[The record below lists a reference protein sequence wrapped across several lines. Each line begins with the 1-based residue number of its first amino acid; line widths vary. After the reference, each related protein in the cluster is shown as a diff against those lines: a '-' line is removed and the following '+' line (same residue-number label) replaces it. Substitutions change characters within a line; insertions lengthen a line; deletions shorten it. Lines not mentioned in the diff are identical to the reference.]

1 MAAGGP
7 SINFLD
13 LLIGGGILY
22 GCFRG
27 YSDGVEKPI
36 QRAAIVVAALC
47 GIKFYSF
54 FDSYLL
60 NMFDIPPSL
69 APYASGLL
77 VFGGVFFILHFL
89 LSGFSSFVT
98 KVSHVPNSIGKAVGV
113 VWGALKAS
121 LIISFAALMLS
132 SVNLPPANMTGN
144 SVLYTKVR
152 DFGMTL
158 VSNVFT
164 EIPLIQKLI
173 GEVGRVIKPANNDLP
188 VTPAPDD
195 PSVSNNN
202 NNAPTVTVTPPASE
216 RKIPSQPTTTVP
228 SSGGNQDREVRLD
241 RTTGVYTP
249 GYPKSEIAKETEPV
263 KPKIVKPKGTSKP
276 PTVR

>member
-77 VFGGVFFILHFL
+77 VFGLVFFVLHFL

-98 KVSHVPNSIGKAVGV
+98 KVSPVPNSIGKAVGV

-121 LIISFAALMLS
+121 LIISFAALLLS
-132 SVNLPPANMTGN
+132 SVNMPPANMTGN
-144 SVLYTKVR
+144 SVLYSKVR
-152 DFGMTL
+152 DFGMTF
-158 VSNVFT
+158 VSSVFT

-195 PSVSNNN
+195 PTVSTNNN
-202 NNAPTVTVTPPASE
+202 TPTVTVTPPTE
-216 RKIPSQPTTTVP
+216 RKIPSQTTTIP
-228 SSGGNQDREVRLD
+228 SSGGTQDREVRLD

-263 KPKIVKPKGTSKP
+263 KPKLVKPRTTSKP